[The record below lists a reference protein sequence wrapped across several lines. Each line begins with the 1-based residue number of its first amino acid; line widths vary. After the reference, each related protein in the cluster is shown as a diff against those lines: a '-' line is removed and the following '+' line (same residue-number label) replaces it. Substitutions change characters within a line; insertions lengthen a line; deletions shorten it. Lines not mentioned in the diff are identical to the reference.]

1 MADAAGR
8 EIAPTRAP
16 GRGGVPVIAVDDLKK
31 HFPVKK
37 GLLRRTAG
45 HVYAVDG
52 VSFSVDEG
60 ETLGLV
66 GESGCGKSTV
76 ARTLLRLVE
85 PTSGTIK
92 LNGHDITRLGKAA
105 LRPHRRQMQIIFQDP
120 FSSLNPRMSA
130 GDIVGEPLQVHGIAS
145 GKEKEDRVAALFDQV
160 GLRRLQMR
168 SFPHEFSGG
177 QHQRICIARAL
188 ALNPKLIIGDEPVSA
203 LDVSIQAQVINL
215 MMDLQRDKNLS
226 YLFIAHDLAVVEHI
240 SHSIAVMYLG
250 KIVEYTD
257 TETLFTNP
265 LHPYTEALLAAVPIP
280 NPQVKRKKH
289 LLQGD
294 VPSPINPPPGCTF
307 HTRCPYAE
315 ARCRIEVPLLREVS
329 PGHTVACHLR

>member
-85 PTSGTIK
+85 PTSR
-92 LNGHDITRLGKAA
+92 N
-105 LRPHRRQMQIIFQDP
+105 
-120 FSSLNPRMSA
+120 
-130 GDIVGEPLQVHGIAS
+130 
-145 GKEKEDRVAALFDQV
+145 
-160 GLRRLQMR
+160 
-168 SFPHEFSGG
+168 
-177 QHQRICIARAL
+177 RA
-188 ALNPKLIIGDEPVSA
+188 
-203 LDVSIQAQVINL
+203 
-215 MMDLQRDKNLS
+215 
-226 YLFIAHDLAVVEHI
+226 
-240 SHSIAVMYLG
+240 
-250 KIVEYTD
+250 T
-257 TETLFTNP
+257 T
-265 LHPYTEALLAAVPIP
+265 
-280 NPQVKRKKH
+280 
-289 LLQGD
+289 
-294 VPSPINPPPGCTF
+294 
-307 HTRCPYAE
+307 
-315 ARCRIEVPLLREVS
+315 S
-329 PGHTVACHLR
+329 PGWAKPPCGPTGGRCKSFFRIRFPR